1 MIKKGKESPCYI
13 DRTGEIHVTN
23 QGEII
28 EILETLGHSKN
39 IIKFSDGTIK
49 ENVAYNNIKSGAVE
63 KPEERVGKQTV
74 TNQGYTIEIIN
85 YVDSSNC
92 TVLFLETENTKKTT
106 FREFVT
112 KTVTNPLHRGV
123 YNVGFEG
130 IGLYDFKSNK
140 KRCRVWSSML
150 QRVYSN
156 NYSAYKE
163 CTVDERWHNFQNFA
177 KWFEE
182 NYNPETMEGW
192 QLDKDILVKGNK
204 IYSPETCCF
213 VPIEINTIFKNDR
226 QKGYNKTAKGNFIVR
241 VNKLNYRETVGRFN
255 TESEAFQ
262 AYKVEKEKYI
272 KEVAEKW
279 KELISDRVY
288 QAMYNYQVE
297 ITY

>member
-1 MIKKGKESPCYI
+1 M
-13 DRTGEIHVTN
+13 
-23 QGEII
+23 
-28 EILETLGHSKN
+28 
-39 IIKFSDGTIK
+39 
-49 ENVAYNNIKSGAVE
+49 
-63 KPEERVGKQTV
+63 
-74 TNQGYTIEIIN
+74 
-85 YVDSSNC
+85 
-92 TVLFLETENTKKTT
+92 
-106 FREFVT
+106 
-112 KTVTNPLHRGV
+112 
-123 YNVGFEG
+123 
-130 IGLYDFKSNK
+130 
-140 KRCRVWSSML
+140 WSSML